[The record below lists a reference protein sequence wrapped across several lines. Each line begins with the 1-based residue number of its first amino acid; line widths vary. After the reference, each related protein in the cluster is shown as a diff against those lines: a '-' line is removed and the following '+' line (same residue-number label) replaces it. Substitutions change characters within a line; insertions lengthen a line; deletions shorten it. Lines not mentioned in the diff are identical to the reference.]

1 MPTSKSKLYHISPA
15 PLISRDSD
23 EGTDQTSMVEPHDDE
38 LSNSGWTE
46 VPDREWSDEQLL
58 DDARPGRRKG
68 VSETTGCES
77 GQGGCVK
84 KGGKRYCSFM

>member
-38 LSNSGWTE
+38 LSNLGWTE

-68 VSETTGCES
+68 VSEATGCES